1 MCCLEGCS
9 ETQEC
14 LKRGNT
20 GKEKRAHRKGGVPE
34 KSVMEV
40 LSKMSHS
47 RTSQGFHINLCWSA
61 PPPIYIWHSLPQGY
75 PASLSGA
82 NEHRVIT
89 GHRRISKF
97 V

>member
-61 PPPIYIWHSLPQGY
+61 PPPNIYLAQP
-75 PASLSGA
+75 PSGVSCQLI
-82 NEHRVIT
+82 RC
-89 GHRRISKF
+89 
-97 V
+97 

>member
-34 KSVMEV
+34 KKRNGKSCQKCHIPAP
-40 LSKMSHS
+40 LKGS
-47 RTSQGFHINLCWSA
+47 TSIYVGV

-82 NEHRVIT
+82 NEHRMIA

>member
-34 KSVMEV
+34 KKRNGKSCQKCHIPAP
-40 LSKMSHS
+40 LKGS
-47 RTSQGFHINLCWSA
+47 TSIYVGV
-61 PPPIYIWHSLPQGY
+61 PPPHIYLAQP
-75 PASLSGA
+75 PSGVSCQLI
-82 NEHRVIT
+82 RC
-89 GHRRISKF
+89 
-97 V
+97 